1 MMQGSPRSSRRKDD
15 FGQRLSDAIVDNPI
29 PAALVGMGVL
39 WLFMGGDRTTLAR
52 IRDDNPANRTGDG
65 TSFAAKAGSRLA
77 DTGKKTGEALLEAGS
92 SAASTVSETAA
103 ELTSG
108 ATEAVTEAASAAQ
121 RSGTQLASSLQ
132 RDLSDFFERQPLAV
146 GALGLIMGAA
156 IGSAFSTTQVEAETF
171 GEASQALKKEAQD
184 LMSAGLDTADQA
196 ATSEPLRSGAQK
208 VAAVA
213 ESTLQAVQDQVRSKQ
228 PK

>member
-1 MMQGSPRSSRRKDD
+1 MMQDSPSSSQRQTD

-39 WLFMGGDRTTLAR
+39 WLFMGGDRTTISQIRGDSASLGNGKNLAR
-52 IRDDNPANRTGDG
+52 
-65 TSFAAKAGSRLA
+65 KAGSKLA
-77 DTGKKTGEALLEAGS
+77 DTGKQTGEALLEAGS
-92 SAASTVSETAA
+92 SAASTVSETAT
-103 ELTSG
+103 ELVSG
-108 ATEAVTEAASAAQ
+108 ATEAVTEAAAAAQ
-121 RSGTQLASSLQ
+121 RGGTQLASGLQ

-146 GALGLIMGAA
+146 GVLGLVMGAA

-171 GEASQALKKEAQD
+171 GEASQALKKEAED
-184 LMSAGLDTADQA
+184 LVSAGLDTVHQT
-196 ATSEPLRSGAQK
+196 ATAETVRSGAQK

-213 ESTLQAVQDQVRSKQ
+213 ESTLHAVQHQVRSKQ